1 MVAALQ
7 FLRAGVTAG
16 ERSVLVSNAD
26 MEGALGVARAWGV
39 DLEPAWRSGP
49 LQLLGFKEDFE
60 LRALRSIEPEEILE
74 ELDAVVGQDAVRVA
88 IDPGSMLL
96 AGGARSQ
103 LGSAFLKWA
112 RMHPATVVSTF
123 SVDGPAASLP
133 SFADWL
139 VHATTGRLIVERRG
153 EDLYDLSLANA
164 APAAGEREESV
175 TVQLVPGTGL
185 VAPQGGLSRRGR
197 DRPGVDV
204 NRLLLISL
212 GGTHSVDMDLW
223 ARGAFRADVATE
235 PFEAIARVQ
244 ADASFGGVLVY
255 ASRTRVREAVTACRA
270 LRPLTRA
277 AIVFASDDAVRS
289 TDRIHILEAGADDCL
304 TGGLDFRE
312 LGLRIRHAIEHGS
325 RPAPAAWKPTVNGL
339 EGGGGR
345 VPPDRFR
352 EEITRRAA
360 DPVSRYFCVLDVSP
374 GSLAPSVVEQILV
387 EQVRADAGDLVTT
400 DSNRCAVLLQGARQ
414 GQLATFLDR
423 LRARLRER
431 AGDEAHGGEPDV
443 QVLSHPAESA
453 RIRSLLA
460 S

>member
-1 MVAALQ
+1 
-7 FLRAGVTAG
+7 
-16 ERSVLVSNAD
+16 
-26 MEGALGVARAWGV
+26 
-39 DLEPAWRSGP
+39 
-49 LQLLGFKEDFE
+49 
-60 LRALRSIEPEEILE
+60 
-74 ELDAVVGQDAVRVA
+74 
-88 IDPGSMLL
+88 
-96 AGGARSQ
+96 
-103 LGSAFLKWA
+103 
-112 RMHPATVVSTF
+112 MHPATVVSTF

-139 VHATTGRLIVERRG
+139 VHATTGRLIVERRS
-153 EDLYDLSLANA
+153 EDLYDLSIAHA
-164 APAAGEREESV
+164 VPAPGEREESV
-175 TVQLVPGTGL
+175 TVQLVPGAGL
-185 VAPQGGLSRRGR
+185 VAPAGGLSRRGH

-212 GGTHSVDMDLW
+212 GGTHAADLDLW
-223 ARGAFRADVATE
+223 ARGAFQADVVTE

-255 ASRTRVREAVTACRA
+255 ASRTGVREAVTACRA

-289 TDRIHILEAGADDCL
+289 TDRVHILEAGADDCL

-312 LGLRIRHAIEHGS
+312 LGLRIRQAVQHGS
-325 RPAPAAWKPTVNGL
+325 KPAPAASHPGGNGF

-352 EEITRRAA
+352 EELRRRAA
-360 DPVSRYFCVLDVSP
+360 NPVSRYFCVLDVSP
-374 GSLAPSVVEQILV
+374 GSLTPAVVEQILV

-400 DSNRCAVLLQGARQ
+400 DSNRCAVLLQGARE

-431 AGDEAHGGEPDV
+431 LGAQAHGEEPAV
-443 QVLSHPAESA
+443 QVLSHPAEST
-453 RIRSLLA
+453 RIRSLLDR
-460 S
+460 